1 MQLPVPDRAARGSG
15 RSQRWIPLLLLLL
28 ALSDL
33 RTELRLLADQVTLTA
48 LIFAVRHHLLAVVV
62 LVLQPSL
69 WSHYGPPRRSVS
81 SETVDTP

>member
-1 MQLPVPDRAARGSG
+1 MQLPVPDRAARAVV

-69 WSHYGPPRRSVS
+69 WSHYGSRRRRVS
-81 SETVDTP
+81 NETVDNP

>member
-1 MQLPVPDRAARGSG
+1 MQLLVPDRAGAAPG

-69 WSHYGPPRRSVS
+69 WSHYSSHRRRVS
-81 SETVDTP
+81 NETGDNP

>member
-48 LIFAVRHHLLAVVV
+48 LIFTVRHHLLAVVV

-69 WSHYGPPRRSVS
+69 WRHYGPPRRSVS

>member
-1 MQLPVPDRAARGSG
+1 MPERAATARV

-33 RTELRLLADQVTLTA
+33 RTELRLLADQLTLTA
-48 LIFAVRHHLLAVVV
+48 LIFAVRHHFLAVVV
-62 LVLQPSL
+62 LMLQPSL
-69 WSHYGPPRRSVS
+69 WSHYGPRRRSIS

>member
-1 MQLPVPDRAARGSG
+1 MPEHAATAPV

-33 RTELRLLADQVTLTA
+33 RTELRLLADQVTLTT
-48 LIFAVRHHLLAVVV
+48 LIFAVRHHFLAVVV

-69 WSHYGPPRRSVS
+69 WSHYGPRRRRINN
-81 SETVDTP
+81 ETADIP

>member
-1 MQLPVPDRAARGSG
+1 MQLLVPDRPVTATV
-15 RSQRWIPLLLLLL
+15 RSQRWIPLLLLIL

-62 LVLQPSL
+62 LAFQPSL
-69 WSHYGPPRRSVS
+69 WRRYGPLRRSVS
-81 SETVDTP
+81 NETGDTP

>member
-1 MQLPVPDRAARGSG
+1 MQLLVPDSPATSPV

-48 LIFAVRHHLLAVVV
+48 LIFAVRHHLLAMVV

-69 WSHYGPPRRSVS
+69 WSHYGPRRRRVS
-81 SETVDTP
+81 NETDDTP

>member
-1 MQLPVPDRAARGSG
+1 MQLPVPERSATARV

-69 WSHYGPPRRSVS
+69 WFHYGPRHRRVS
-81 SETVDTP
+81 NEIVDTL

>member
-1 MQLPVPDRAARGSG
+1 VQLLVPDRAGAAPG

-69 WSHYGPPRRSVS
+69 WSHYSSHRRRVS
-81 SETVDTP
+81 NETGDNP

>member
-1 MQLPVPDRAARGSG
+1 MV

-33 RTELRLLADQVTLTA
+33 RTELRLLADQITFTS

-62 LVLQPSL
+62 LLLQPSL
-69 WSHYGPPRRSVS
+69 WRRYGSRQRSVS
-81 SETVDTP
+81 SETADKP

>member
-1 MQLPVPDRAARGSG
+1 MPKRAGSASA

-33 RTELRLLADQVTLTA
+33 RTEIRLLADQFTLTA

-69 WSHYGPPRRSVS
+69 WSHYGSRRRQVS
-81 SETVDTP
+81 TEIVDNS

>member
-1 MQLPVPDRAARGSG
+1 MPESAVSAPV
-15 RSQRWIPLLLLLL
+15 RSKRWIPLLLLAL

-69 WSHYGPPRRSVS
+69 WIHYGPRHRRVS
-81 SETVDTP
+81 NEIADTL

>member
-1 MQLPVPDRAARGSG
+1 MPLPVPERAAHATV

-33 RTELRLLADQVTLTA
+33 RTELRLLADQITFTS

-62 LVLQPSL
+62 LLLQPSL
-69 WSHYGPPRRSVS
+69 WRRYGSRQRSVS
-81 SETVDTP
+81 SETADRP

>member
-1 MQLPVPDRAARGSG
+1 ML

-33 RTELRLLADQVTLTA
+33 RTELRLLADQITFTS

-62 LVLQPSL
+62 LLLQPSL
-69 WSHYGPPRRSVS
+69 WRRYGPRWRSVN
-81 SETVDTP
+81 SETADKP

>member
-1 MQLPVPDRAARGSG
+1 MPLPVPESAARATL

-33 RTELRLLADQVTLTA
+33 RTELRLLADQITFTS

-62 LVLQPSL
+62 LLLQPSL
-69 WSHYGPPRRSVS
+69 WRRYGPRWRSVN
-81 SETVDTP
+81 SETADKP

>member
-1 MQLPVPDRAARGSG
+1 MPEHAATAPV

-33 RTELRLLADQVTLTA
+33 RTELRLLADQVTLTT
-48 LIFAVRHHLLAVVV
+48 LVFAVRHHFLAVVV

-69 WSHYGPPRRSVS
+69 WSHYGPRRRRINN
-81 SETVDTP
+81 ETADTP

>member
-1 MQLPVPDRAARGSG
+1 MQLPVPDSAVRASV

-62 LVLQPSL
+62 LLLQPSL
-69 WSHYGPPRRSVS
+69 WSHYGPHRRRVS
-81 SETVDTP
+81 NETVDIP

>member
-1 MQLPVPDRAARGSG
+1 MQLPVAERAARATV

-62 LVLQPSL
+62 LSLQPSL
-69 WSHYGPPRRSVS
+69 WRRYGPLRRRVS
-81 SETVDTP
+81 NETGDTP

>member
-1 MQLPVPDRAARGSG
+1 MRLLVPDRAATASV
-15 RSQRWIPLLLLLL
+15 RSQRWIPLLLLIL

-62 LVLQPSL
+62 LALQPSL
-69 WSHYGPPRRSVS
+69 WRRYGPLRRRVS
-81 SETVDTP
+81 NETGDTP

>member
-1 MQLPVPDRAARGSG
+1 MQLLVPDRPATATV
-15 RSQRWIPLLLLLL
+15 RSQRWIPLLLLIL

-62 LVLQPSL
+62 LALQPSL
-69 WSHYGPPRRSVS
+69 WRRYGPLRRCVS
-81 SETVDTP
+81 NETGDTP